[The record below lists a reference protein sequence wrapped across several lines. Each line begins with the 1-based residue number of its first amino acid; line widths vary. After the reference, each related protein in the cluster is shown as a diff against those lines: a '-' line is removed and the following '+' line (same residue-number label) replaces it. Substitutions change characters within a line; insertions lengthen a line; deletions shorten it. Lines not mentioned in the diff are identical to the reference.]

1 MEFEKWSKN
10 RVIKSKFW
18 NAWKNKDAS
27 SAENAGSDAR
37 STEKP
42 QKHTP
47 LSPKE
52 KYDYLTQYGTQ
63 ILCLLSPD
71 DGCTYLSRNFDQLTG
86 QSGDACIGDGFYDL
100 VHEDYQ
106 SRLLKLLAE
115 ADGKPQTLRCKLRH
129 VDGYFQWYKIL
140 VHPRGENGQH
150 VCIIDNIH
158 DSMQAQSTLHKARLE
173 AELALRARSEFLA
186 NMSHEL
192 RTPLNAVIGFS
203 QIIESEMFGKI
214 ANPQYIEY
222 VRHIQESGYDLLARI
237 EDLLEIANIDAG
249 RVVIDREEVYISEML
264 KQVSDAQT
272 HHAFAARVVLKQPPV
287 QQDLLLYVDRI
298 KVQHI
303 LGHLVANAIKFAQEG
318 GHVILDAALTYEG
331 DVRIRVSDN
340 GVGMTDAKLNN
351 IVAALAEDN
360 CWVAKNNRHIGLG
373 LALTKEFVTLHG
385 GRLSVS
391 SKTGS
396 GTTVDIILPK
406 ECICSPMALR
416 QNSNALQAVG

>member
-1 MEFEKWSKN
+1 MLNSKL
-10 RVIKSKFW
+10 W
-18 NAWKNKDAS
+18 NAWKNPTPSA
-27 SAENAGSDAR
+27 AENAGESLHSPSRHAGK
-37 STEKP
+37 SQKP
-42 QKHTP
+42 SP

-63 ILCLLSPD
+63 VLCLLSPE
-71 DGCTYLSRNFDQLTG
+71 DGCTYLSRNFDGLTG
-86 QSGDACIGDGFYDL
+86 HKSDECMGDGFYDL

-106 SRLLKLLAE
+106 IRLTKLLAE
-115 ADGKPQTLRCKLRH
+115 NKPGNPQTLRFKMRH
-129 VDGYFQWYKIL
+129 EDGSYQWYKTL
-140 VHPRGENGQH
+140 VHPRGSNGQH

-158 DSMQAQSTLHKARLE
+158 DSMQAQNTLHKARLE

-222 VRHIQESGYDLLARI
+222 VRHIQESGHDLLARI

-249 RVVIDREEVYISEML
+249 RVVIDREEVYLSDML
-264 KQVSDAQT
+264 RHVVDAQA

-287 QQDLLLYVDRI
+287 QQDMLLYVDRL
-298 KVQHI
+298 KLQHI
-303 LGHLVANAIKFAQEG
+303 MGHLVANAIKFAQEG
-318 GHVILDAALTYEG
+318 GHVIVDAALTYEG
-331 DVRIRVSDN
+331 DVRLRVSDN
-340 GVGMTDAKLNN
+340 GVGMTDSKLNN

-360 CWVAKNNRHIGLG
+360 CWVAKNNRSIGLG
-373 LALTKEFVTLHG
+373 LALSKEFVTLHG

-391 SKTGS
+391 SKTGK

-406 ECICSPMALR
+406 ECVCKPMALR
-416 QNSNALQAVG
+416 QPEMLRQVAG